1 MSKSWIG
8 TLARPGS
15 DPSRRCA
22 QGPGL
27 VFTVHRHV
35 LYGTIQISYAVIQVR
50 TRRNTC
56 SLSPF
61 NIKRERNV
69 AAWRG
74 RASGEPATRTRSSA
88 QEKNGA
94 ELASRAAGDDSLSQL
109 ALEDPRPG
117 CRRAYL
123 RPDRLRDPKPALTRR
138 AERPGST
145 AQPYGRGSGH
155 QASKKNSR
163 RSPQLGLL
171 HLNLPSWAKHGPGLG
186 PEPHLTRRPELAA
199 ARRCLCATHGR
210 TPSREPLISAFA
222 LGVSYPSRGLAAV
235 AAQST
240 QHTAGPLQSSGLLHR
255 CESYLGGVLFCSTP
269 KPPLYP
275 PGGAFEMRV
284 HQVPVKMLR
293 EITDA

>member
-1 MSKSWIG
+1 MLLLGVGGRVVSQRLGLGRQPKKRTGPNWRAGLQVMI
-8 TLARPGS
+8 
-15 DPSRRCA
+15 RC
-22 QGPGL
+22 PNWPWK
-27 VFTVHRHV
+27 T
-35 LYGTIQISYAVIQVR
+35 
-50 TRRNTC
+50 
-56 SLSPF
+56 
-61 NIKRERNV
+61 
-69 AAWRG
+69 RG
-74 RASGEPATRTRSSA
+74 RAAGEH
-88 QEKNGA
+88 
-94 ELASRAAGDDSLSQL
+94 
-109 ALEDPRPG
+109 
-117 CRRAYL
+117 L

-222 LGVSYPSRGLAAV
+222 LGVSYPSRGPAAV
-235 AAQST
+235 ASQST